1 MTKLVAYCRV
11 STEKQGR
18 SGLGLAAQLDAIRN
32 FAKSE
37 GHEII
42 RPEYVEIESG
52 AKDDRPKLAL
62 AVKQCRTYGAT
73 LVVAKADRLTRSGET
88 VDQFAKRNRVS
99 VIALDNVNGD
109 DVFAI
114 LSAAVGS
121 VERKLISKRTR
132 AALAALKST
141 GKALG
146 GYRGVPPRDYAQAL
160 GAATVRANADQRAAD
175 VTEVLAEIDPAG
187 GMSLAALANALND
200 RGVTTA
206 RGGKWSAT
214 QVMRVKAR
222 AA

>member
-1 MTKLVAYCRV
+1 MAKLVAYCRV
-11 STEKQGR
+11 STQSQGR

-37 GHEII
+37 DHEII

-88 VDQFAKRNRVS
+88 VDQFAKRNRIS

-121 VERKLISKRTR
+121 VERS
-132 AALAALKST
+132 
-141 GKALG
+141 
-146 GYRGVPPRDYAQAL
+146 
-160 GAATVRANADQRAAD
+160 
-175 VTEVLAEIDPAG
+175 
-187 GMSLAALANALND
+187 
-200 RGVTTA
+200 
-206 RGGKWSAT
+206 
-214 QVMRVKAR
+214 
-222 AA
+222 